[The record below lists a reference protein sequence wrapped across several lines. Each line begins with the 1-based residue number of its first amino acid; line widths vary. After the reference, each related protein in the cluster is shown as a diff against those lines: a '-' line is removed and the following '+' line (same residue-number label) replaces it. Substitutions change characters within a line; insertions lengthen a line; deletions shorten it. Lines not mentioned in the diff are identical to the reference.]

1 MSPVVVI
8 SPVLVSPRP
17 AAADRVVGAAVR
29 VVGGAEV
36 AAGEGEQGGEQSDG
50 SRHPSRRW
58 SRPAWGTLIRMGE
71 RKASSSRPSPVR
83 TLQCL
88 IILRLTAMPPVLQC
102 IAMPLYCEQPLQ
114 GVASRDIKMFL
125 PQNGDSTQWN
135 GTQRTGV
142 KVMQRNIRTN
152 RIFSLLSCVDENY
165 IFLSFK
171 AALTA
176 SSYIIV
182 IETISTYPLVWKRLE
197 DCLENKTS

>member
-83 TLQCL
+83 TLQYL

-102 IAMPLYCEQPLQ
+102 IAMPLYCEQPVQ

-125 PQNGDSTQWN
+125 PQKGRFNSMEWDSTDRSQ
-135 GTQRTGV
+135 GDAAAKYPGY
-142 KVMQRNIRTN
+142 
-152 RIFSLLSCVDENY
+152 SLSSPV
-165 IFLSFK
+165 
-171 AALTA
+171 LTR
-176 SSYIIV
+176 
-182 IETISTYPLVWKRLE
+182 TISFPLLRQL
-197 DCLENKTS
+197 